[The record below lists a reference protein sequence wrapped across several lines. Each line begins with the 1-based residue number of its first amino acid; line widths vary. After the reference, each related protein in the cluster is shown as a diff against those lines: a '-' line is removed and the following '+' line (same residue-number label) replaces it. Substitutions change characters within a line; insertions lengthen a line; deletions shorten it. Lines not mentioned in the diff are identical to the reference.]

1 MTVPRAST
9 LARRDIPT
17 CHLTDY
23 LSDVYVRV
31 RAAGYSECVVV
42 NDKGIVLGRLGQ
54 DVLKANPEAVAETVM
69 EAGPPTVRPN
79 ASREK
84 ILRRMYKGKIDSLL
98 VTTSDGELI
107 GVLNRNEVS

>member
-1 MTVPRAST
+1 
-9 LARRDIPT
+9 
-17 CHLTDY
+17 
-23 LSDVYVRV
+23 
-31 RAAGYSECVVV
+31 
-42 NDKGIVLGRLGQ
+42 
-54 DVLKANPEAVAETVM
+54 VAETVM

-79 ASREK
+79 TSREK